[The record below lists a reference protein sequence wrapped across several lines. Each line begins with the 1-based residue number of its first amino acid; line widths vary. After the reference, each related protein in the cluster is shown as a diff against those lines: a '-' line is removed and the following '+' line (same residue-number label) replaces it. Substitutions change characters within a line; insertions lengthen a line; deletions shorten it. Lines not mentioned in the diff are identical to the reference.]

1 MGRRVCL
8 HRPDYGFTARRGQ
21 MVAEVSPPSRALI
34 YTHIHTHTW
43 QPVFHRTITLQPL
56 PALTHSHTYMHTPRT
71 NYGHSQGMITATHTH
86 KKLSGCAYAHTHS
99 TSPPALGGKKKIW
112 QPVLLMKDTAASC
125 SFENPTDRQTETL
138 LHIWHRFLFFLC
150 SVCLFA

>member
-21 MVAEVSPPSRALI
+21 MVAEVSPPSCALI

-56 PALTHSHTYMHTPRT
+56 PALTHSHTYTHTPRT
-71 NYGHSQGMITATHTH
+71 NYGHSQGMITATHTRI
-86 KKLSGCAYAHTHS
+86 KTCQGVRIYTHT
-99 TSPPALGGKKKIW
+99 PQALQLWAEKKIW

-125 SFENPTDRQTETL
+125 SFENPTDRQTE
-138 LHIWHRFLFFLC
+138 
-150 SVCLFA
+150 